1 MGETC
6 FYSLKC
12 TLAPS
17 KSRKFACKIT
27 LPMNQPDVKLYSFGS
42 GSSGNSYYLWYK
54 GQGLIIDLGLSLR
67 TFKKHFR
74 TYGLSF
80 GQVLGILVTHDP
92 TDHVKAVGALST
104 ELHLPVYTSQGVHE
118 GIARNRFVTK
128 KVQAEQK
135 RVLEQ
140 GKSQEIGPFCITSF
154 AVPHDSADNNGYL
167 IRFGDHALCLITDA
181 GEVTEEMGHY
191 LAQAENIIIESNY
204 DPKMLENGPYP
215 WHLKHRILSEN
226 GHLCNSAAG
235 EALRQYSPNSL
246 RRVWLCHLSEENNH
260 PELARAAVRQALESC
275 GHTLEGE
282 SAVLLHAFRRQVPD
296 YFEW

>member
-1 MGETC
+1 
-6 FYSLKC
+6 
-12 TLAPS
+12 
-17 KSRKFACKIT
+17 
-27 LPMNQPDVKLYSFGS
+27 MNQPDVKLYSFGS
-42 GSSGNSYYLWYK
+42 GSSGNSYYLWYR

-67 TFKKHFR
+67 AFKKHFR

-80 GQVLGILVTHDP
+80 GQVLGVLVTHDH
-92 TDHVKAVGALST
+92 TDHVKAVGAMST

-135 RVLEQ
+135 RILQQ
-140 GKSQEIGPFCITSF
+140 GETQEIGPFSVTPF

-167 IRFGDHALCLITDA
+167 IRFGEHTLCLITDA
-181 GEVTEEMGHY
+181 GEVTEEMGRY
-191 LAQAENIIIESNY
+191 LAQAENIIIEANY
-204 DPKMLENGPYP
+204 DPKML
-215 WHLKHRILSEN
+215 EN

-235 EALRQYSPNSL
+235 DALRQYSPNGL

-282 SAVLLHAFRRQVPD
+282 TAVLLHPFRRQVPD

>member
-1 MGETC
+1 
-6 FYSLKC
+6 
-12 TLAPS
+12 
-17 KSRKFACKIT
+17 
-27 LPMNQPDVKLYSFGS
+27 MNQPDVKLYSFGS
-42 GSSGNSYYLWYK
+42 GSSGNSYYLWYR

-67 TFKKHFR
+67 AFKKLFR

-80 GQVLGILVTHDP
+80 GQVLGILVTHDH

-135 RVLEQ
+135 RILQQ
-140 GKSQEIGPFCITSF
+140 GETQEIGPFSVTPF

-167 IRFGDHALCLITDA
+167 IRFGEHALCLITDA
-181 GEVTEEMGHY
+181 GEVTEEMGRY
-191 LAQAENIIIESNY
+191 LAQAENIIIEANY

-215 WHLKHRILSEN
+215 WHLKHRIISEN

-235 EALRQYSPNSL
+235 DALRQYSPNGL

-282 SAVLLHAFRRQVPD
+282 TAVLLHPFRRQVPD